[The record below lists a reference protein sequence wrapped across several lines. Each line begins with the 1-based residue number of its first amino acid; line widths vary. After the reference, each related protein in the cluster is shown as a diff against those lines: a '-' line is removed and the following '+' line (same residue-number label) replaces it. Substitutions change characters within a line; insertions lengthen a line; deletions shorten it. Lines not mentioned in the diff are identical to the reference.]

1 MPFAICLGGPESKEK
16 DAWLRELI
24 DELSSLGLKTGV
36 IRPRSEQPEPS
47 PAALVRLDDRGISVE
62 RNDGGPRDLE
72 QILGRYLSGLDLV
85 FSLAHPA
92 EKRPKIEFCAPGAPP
107 KMLDDPGLRALVSE
121 DNLEAPK
128 PVFSPGDV
136 AGLAGFIA
144 REIMPKREPA
154 VVRILLDGRR
164 IPIKGFVQ
172 DILAR
177 SIRGMIS
184 SLKGGDRPG
193 RLEVF
198 ID

>member
-1 MPFAICLGGPESKEK
+1 MPFAICIGGPESKEK
-16 DAWLRELI
+16 DAWLRELTN
-24 DELSSLGLKTGV
+24 ELSSLGLKTGV
-36 IRPRSEQPEPS
+36 IRPRRQESEPG
-47 PAALVRLDDRGISVE
+47 PAASVFLGDHGISVE
-62 RNDGGPRDLE
+62 RIDGGPRDLE

-92 EKRPKIEFCAPGAPP
+92 EKRPKIEFCASGAAP

-121 DNLEAPK
+121 NNLEAPK
-128 PVFSPGDV
+128 PVFSPGDA

-154 VVRILLDGRR
+154 MVRILLDGRR

-177 SIRGMIS
+177 SIRGMVS